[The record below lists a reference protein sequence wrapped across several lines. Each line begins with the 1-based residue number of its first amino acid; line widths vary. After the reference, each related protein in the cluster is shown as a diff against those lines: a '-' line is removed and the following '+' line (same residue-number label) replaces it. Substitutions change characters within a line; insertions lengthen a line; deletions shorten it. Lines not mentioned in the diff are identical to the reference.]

1 VLSKLEDVRQTQQW
15 QSTVLQSI
23 LRQLTGSAEGKI
35 VQMPEGI
42 SFPIKTFD
50 EIDAVE
56 KKLADSSVQ
65 KLLVR
70 YGVCCIYITVGF
82 PFARLVIL
90 LVQFINMR
98 MVTSEYPSTQYGSNQ
113 MISQNLFEIYD

>member
-1 VLSKLEDVRQTQQW
+1 MLSKLEDVRQTQQW

-70 YGVCCIYITVGF
+70 YGICCIYITVAF

-90 LVQFINMR
+90 LVQFINMQ